1 MSGPK
6 IGVDPEAVA
15 SGVKRLLSAMDGNG
29 ASTDLSQISQT
40 MSQIEGGSGVNALTR
55 FVSQLTVDL
64 KTRGADAA
72 ALHNNVTANV
82 SSLQAAVTDLMQTNE
97 AAGQAAQAL
106 VGQIES
112 ATGVPV
118 TPAPSGGA
126 PAGPQ
131 LVPTDGGDA
140 STENTK
146 DEYA

>member
-55 FVSQLTVDL
+55 FVAQLTVDL

-82 SSLQAAVTDLMQTNE
+82 SNLQAAVADLMSTD
-97 AAGQAAQAL
+97 ATAGQAAQAL

-112 ATGVPV
+112 VTGVPV
-118 TPAPSGGA
+118 TPAGA
-126 PAGPQ
+126 PVGPQ
-131 LVPTDGGDA
+131 LVPTDGGTDA
-140 STENTK
+140 STQNAK

>member
-29 ASTDLSQISQT
+29 ATTDLSQISQT
-40 MSQIEGGSGVNALTR
+40 MSQIEGGGGVNALTR

-82 SSLQAAVTDLMQTNE
+82 ASLQAAVTDLMHSDAT
-97 AAGQAAQAL
+97 AGQAAQAL

-118 TPAPSGGA
+118 TPAGA
-126 PAGPQ
+126 PTGPQ
-131 LVPTDGGDA
+131 LVPTTDGGADA